1 MTRTRCISPRL
12 SVMLV
17 SALLC
22 LAAGSVGAQEEL
34 IWPVTTDLVYQDG
47 NIVMEYKA
55 DIDAVWSACEK
66 TVGDLQARDVQKER
80 KISSGLIKSDIQN
93 EKVTITVQYVSLN
106 LTSVS
111 VFVGVAGNNIASRL
125 IHDKIAGYLAKP

>member
-1 MTRTRCISPRL
+1 MKRYFVFLIALFLLSGCGAAISL
-12 SVMLV
+12 KGKVASISSGKFL
-17 SALLC
+17 
-22 LAAGSVGAQEEL
+22 
-34 IWPVTTDLVYQDG
+34 YQDG

-66 TVGDLQARDVQKER
+66 TMNDLRASETQKER
-80 KISSGLIKSDIQN
+80 KISSGVIKGVVQG
-93 EKVTITVQYVSLN
+93 EKVTITVQYVSLT

-125 IHDKIAGYLAKP
+125 IHDKIAGYLSKP

>member
-1 MTRTRCISPRL
+1 MKRYFVFLIALFLLSGCGAAINLKGKVASISSGKFL
-12 SVMLV
+12 
-17 SALLC
+17 
-22 LAAGSVGAQEEL
+22 
-34 IWPVTTDLVYQDG
+34 YQDG

-80 KISSGLIKSDIQN
+80 KISSGLIKSVIQN
-93 EKVTITVQYVSLN
+93 EKVTISVQYISLN

-111 VFVGVAGNNIASRL
+111 IFVGVAGNNIASRL

>member
-1 MTRTRCISPRL
+1 MDGVIMKRYALFIFALIFLSGCGAAISL
-12 SVMLV
+12 KGKVASVSSGKFL
-17 SALLC
+17 
-22 LAAGSVGAQEEL
+22 
-34 IWPVTTDLVYQDG
+34 YQDG
-47 NIVMEYKA
+47 NLVTEYKA

-66 TVGDLQARDVQKER
+66 TMNDLRASETQKER
-80 KISSGLIKSDIQN
+80 KISSGVIKGVVQN
-93 EKVTITVQYVSLN
+93 EKVTISVQYVSLY